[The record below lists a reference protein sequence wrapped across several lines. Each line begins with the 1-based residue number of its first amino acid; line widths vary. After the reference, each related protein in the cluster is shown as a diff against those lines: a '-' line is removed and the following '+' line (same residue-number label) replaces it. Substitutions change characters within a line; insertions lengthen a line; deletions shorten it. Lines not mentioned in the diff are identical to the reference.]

1 VSRKAWMVFL
11 SVQATGIVFSWLANY
26 TSSPSP
32 LISGIGMGLLVV
44 GNLLLLPGGLLGALA
59 VQRLLL
65 HSGFSI
71 SQLSFIGVL
80 VAVAINLAIWLLC
93 AKLHR
98 SV

>member
-1 VSRKAWMVFL
+1 MIFL
-11 SVQATGIVFSWLANY
+11 GVQGAGIILSWLANY

-32 LISGIGMGLLVV
+32 LISGVGVGLLVL

-71 SQLSFIGVL
+71 SQLSFLGVL
-80 VAVAINLAIWLLC
+80 LAVAINLGIWLLC

>member
-1 VSRKAWMVFL
+1 VSRKAWMIFL
-11 SVQATGIVFSWLANY
+11 GMQAAGIILSWLANY

-32 LISGIGMGLLVV
+32 LISGIGAGLLVL

-59 VQRLLL
+59 VQKVLL
-65 HSGFSI
+65 HSGLSM
-71 SQLSFIGVL
+71 SQLSFVGVL

-93 AKLHR
+93 AKLNR